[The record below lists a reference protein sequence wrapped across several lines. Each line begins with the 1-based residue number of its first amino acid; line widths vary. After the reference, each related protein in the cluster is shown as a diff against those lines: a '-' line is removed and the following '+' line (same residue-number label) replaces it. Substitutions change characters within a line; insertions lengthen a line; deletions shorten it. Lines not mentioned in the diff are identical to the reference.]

1 MRRRDNMTFSADSSP
16 SGGNRRAAI
25 KRVGGKN
32 LLLNWLLPH
41 LEPSGVERYIEPY
54 FGSGA
59 VFFARSPAR
68 NEAINDIDGRLIN
81 FFRVLRDNGD
91 GLRRRCEDTEYSRA
105 VFDECAE
112 PSDDPFIDAWRFYV
126 RNRMSLFG
134 LGERFQYNRDSA
146 YPESR
151 RFANGVSNLDSFR
164 DRLRNPVIL
173 NMPAVDFLR
182 EFSGSPGVFAYLDPP
197 YPKTAG
203 PAGRDG
209 KRANYYEKDMEER
222 EPVELLGLVVEF
234 DGRVALSSY
243 DMSPSSD
250 RLRAPKWRK
259 LVCPRRTTSRMACF
273 EIREAEDER
282 KKRTEV
288 LFCNYESPHVRD
300 AFAPENS

>member
-1 MRRRDNMTFSADSSP
+1 VRRRDNTTFSVDSSP
-16 SGGNRRAAI
+16 SGGYRRTAI
-25 KRVGGKN
+25 KRVGGKSRI
-32 LLLNWLLPH
+32 LDWLLPH

-59 VFFARSPAR
+59 VFFARPPAD

-134 LGERFQYNRDSA
+134 LGITFHYGRGGAF
-146 YPESR
+146 PTPR
-151 RFANGVSNLDSFR
+151 RFAINVSNLDSFR

-203 PAGRDG
+203 RDGKDG
-209 KRANYYEKDMEER
+209 KRASYYEKDMEER
-222 EPVELLGLVVEF
+222 DHVELLDVVDEF

-243 DMSPSSD
+243 DNPLYSD